1 MAVSSVYLVR
11 VGAQAG
17 VRGEERSERQLAQ
30 RRACRVARRVHCH
43 HHLRLRAHQPVPL
56 RAVQLPRALVRL
68 RDLAHAV
75 VAQHLRP
82 RWKQRPHE
90 RGARAENPAV
100 LRALATCEYRGGA
113 GEVVAV
119 HVLCARGPLV
129 FQHPGGTLPV
139 GAIGSSHQRGAWRRG
154 EPIAQAGWRLTMDG
168 AHRPAGTPRIS
179 SALGQVAVVGLI
191 CFCCPGMFNA
201 IVSVAGGAAPTL
213 APIAGSTVRQLVPFT
228 ASRVWLRVSASS
240 LTA

>member
-1 MAVSSVYLVR
+1 
-11 VGAQAG
+11 
-17 VRGEERSERQLAQ
+17 
-30 RRACRVARRVHCH
+30 
-43 HHLRLRAHQPVPL
+43 
-56 RAVQLPRALVRL
+56 
-68 RDLAHAV
+68 
-75 VAQHLRP
+75 
-82 RWKQRPHE
+82 
-90 RGARAENPAV
+90 
-100 LRALATCEYRGGA
+100 
-113 GEVVAV
+113 V